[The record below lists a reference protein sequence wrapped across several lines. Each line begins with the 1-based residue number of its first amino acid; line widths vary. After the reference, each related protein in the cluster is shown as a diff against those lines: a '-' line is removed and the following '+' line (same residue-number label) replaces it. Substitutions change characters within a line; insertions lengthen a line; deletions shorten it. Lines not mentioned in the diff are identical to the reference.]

1 MKNVKKMVC
10 AMKILIFSD
19 FLKLKD
25 SKELEEKAHQS
36 FFFSY
41 SVKEGRFEI

>member
-36 FFFSY
+36 FFFIQC
-41 SVKEGRFEI
+41 KRGKI